1 MNEDVLRISS
11 CSDRRTPSSGMRHLW
26 PAQHLEKHSPL
37 CGSGYPWNSVCMCVC
52 ACVCTRSCRCC
63 RTAPRVPRP
72 QIKTHICKT
81 KKKKKKALVN
91 VTFLSL
97 SCPFMHTL
105 TGREQ
110 HVWYIVSVHF
120 ILCVSHRVITQCH
133 VAGGWLMSFWSK
145 GFERRCPGSK
155 CWGTV
160 ADMKSSYSSFFWHSG
175 VGFDEPS
182 VNKRT
187 LQ

>member
-1 MNEDVLRISS
+1 M
-11 CSDRRTPSSGMRHLW
+11 RTCWGFHH
-26 PAQHLEKHSPL
+26 AQTDGLPLQAWGIYDLPNTLKNTALCVAVATLET
-37 CGSGYPWNSVCMCVC
+37 VCVC
-52 ACVCTRSCRCC
+52 VSVRVCVHEAVGVAGQLLVFLDHKLKLTFVKR
-63 RTAPRVPRP
+63 
-72 QIKTHICKT
+72 
-81 KKKKKKALVN
+81 KKKKKALVN

>member
-81 KKKKKKALVN
+81 KKKKKKSSCKCHIPVA
-91 VTFLSL
+91 FL
-97 SCPFMHTL
+97 PVYAYAYRPWT
-105 TGREQ
+105 T
-110 HVWYIVSVHF
+110 
-120 ILCVSHRVITQCH
+120 RVIYCECAFHFMCLSQ
-133 VAGGWLMSFWSK
+133 GNYSMSCC
-145 GFERRCPGSK
+145 RR
-155 CWGTV
+155 V
-160 ADMKSSYSSFFWHSG
+160 INEFL
-175 VGFDEPS
+175 V
-182 VNKRT
+182 KR
-187 LQ
+187 LWA